1 MFDALVLGAGP
12 AGLTAGIYL
21 GRAKKSVLILD
32 TGTVGGAPIMTHQV
46 SNYPGIPDVPG
57 YSLAFAMKKQAESF
71 GCKIRGNVSIRSV
84 SLDAPVKRL
93 TLVDGTEYEGRTLII
108 AAGGTPRKLGIPGE
122 EAFKGKGISY
132 CATCD
137 GDFFTDKEIVVIG
150 GGNSA
155 LEEAVSLSKYASK
168 ITIVHEFDH
177 FQAFQAAVD
186 EARANPKLHYVMNVR
201 VLEFTG
207 ESRIDGVAVESKDSG
222 ERQVIATSGAFVFI
236 GYVPSSQ
243 LFEGKLE
250 INGRGEIVA
259 DESTQ
264 TSVPGVFAAGDIR
277 TKRIRQLTTAVSDGT
292 VAALAAIHHME
303 SAASQR
309 PERVAV

>member
-71 GCKIRGNVSIRSV
+71 GCKIKGNAVIAGV
-84 SLDAPVKRL
+84 SLDTPVKRL
-93 TLVDGTEYEGRTLII
+93 TLADGTEYEGKTLII
-108 AAGGTPRKLGIPGE
+108 ATGGTPRKLGIPKE
-122 EAFKGKGISY
+122 EVFKGKGISY

-168 ITIVHEFDH
+168 ITILHEFDH

-186 EARANPKLHYVMNVR
+186 EAKANPKLHYVMNVR
-201 VLEFTG
+201 VLEFIGDSRITGVAYERKETG
-207 ESRIDGVAVESKDSG
+207 ERGVVE
-222 ERQVIATSGAFVFI
+222 AAGAFVFI
-236 GYVPSSQ
+236 GYVPSSK
-243 LFEGKLE
+243 LFEGMLD
-250 INGRGEIVA
+250 INDRGEIVA

-264 TSVPGVFAAGDIR
+264 TSLPGVYAAGDIR
-277 TKRIRQLTTAVSDGT
+277 TKRIRQLTTAVADGT
-292 VAALAAIHHME
+292 VAALYAIHHME
-303 SAASQR
+303 SQPA
-309 PERVAV
+309 